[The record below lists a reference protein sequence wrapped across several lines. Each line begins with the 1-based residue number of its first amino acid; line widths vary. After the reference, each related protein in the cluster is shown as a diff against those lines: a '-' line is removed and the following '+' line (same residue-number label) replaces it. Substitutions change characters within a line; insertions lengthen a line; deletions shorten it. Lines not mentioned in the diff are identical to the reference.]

1 MNKSK
6 VQCVFLVIYVFV
18 RLSVC
23 VCVCARARGEYE
35 APHLNEHILKMF
47 EIGKE
52 ISHKSSSM
60 ETKRKRVLPKPKISM
75 CYVYFIT

>member
-6 VQCVFLVIYVFV
+6 VQCVFLVIYVYV
-18 RLSVC
+18 RLS

-52 ISHKSSSM
+52 ISHKSSYM